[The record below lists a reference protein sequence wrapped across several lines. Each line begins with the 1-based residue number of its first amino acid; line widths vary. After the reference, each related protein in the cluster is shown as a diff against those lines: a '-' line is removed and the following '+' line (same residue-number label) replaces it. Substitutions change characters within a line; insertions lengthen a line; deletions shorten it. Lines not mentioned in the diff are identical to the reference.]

1 MTGNEKVMARI
12 AGCCATLNVM
22 FNFML
27 IPPFGIEGAA
37 ASTACTVV
45 LWNVGL
51 AVYIYR
57 RFGIHVSVLSLV
69 GK

>member
-1 MTGNEKVMARI
+1 
-12 AGCCATLNVM
+12 M
-22 FNFML
+22 FNFIL

-57 RFGIHVSVLSLV
+57 RFSIHVSVLSLV